1 MAPAV
6 NIFDNVLSE
15 AQFAAL
21 HAFARDSRKRESI
34 YGVGIWQN
42 NQENPVEGEQ
52 TFFWSAR
59 PVEALLSLLPPG
71 VSREDLEK
79 LGDLRVCP
87 SGTPVDAVFDA
98 IAARSTAISEQVGAI
113 GERFVGVIAKV
124 YAYQRGTK
132 ATWHTDAGPYS
143 GAFVFYA
150 HDRWKKDW
158 GGQFLYSEGESAG
171 DAGPA
176 QGQFVAPVPNRL
188 LVVRGG
194 TPHTVANVAQSAAD
208 NERLSVAGFFVT
220 AGGIPQLIRDAVR
233 DKALRAEVR
242 APRVS

>member
-1 MAPAV
+1 MPSAV
-6 NIFDNVLSE
+6 NVFDAVLPES
-15 AQFAAL
+15 QFAAL
-21 HAFARDSRKRESI
+21 HAFARDSHKRQSI

-59 PVEALLSLLPPG
+59 PIEALLSLLPPG
-71 VSREDLEK
+71 VSRDDLEK

-87 SGTPVDAVFDA
+87 TGTPVDALFDA
-98 IAARSTAISEQVGAI
+98 IAARSAAIQQQVGVV
-113 GERFVGVIAKV
+113 GEHFVGIIAKV
-124 YAYQRGTK
+124 YAYQRGAK

-150 HDRWKKDW
+150 HERWKKDW
-158 GGQFLYSEGESAG
+158 GGQFLYDEDTSSA
-171 DAGPA
+171 DADPTDGR
-176 QGQFVAPVPNRL
+176 FVAPVPNRL

-194 TPHTVANVAQSAAD
+194 TPHTVANVAQSAGD
-208 NERLSVAGFFVT
+208 NQRLSVAGFFVT

-233 DKALRAEVR
+233 DKALRAQ
-242 APRVS
+242 PRPISAS